1 MLWQSIPTVYYTFG
15 TIVSCLVL
23 RGYAIKSQRGFL
35 FTNTSISLQDKTR
48 FAGTLEAA
56 QCVQT
61 VSVLTDALHGALVD
75 VFRVSRSGGGKDKIK
90 IRKDS

>member
-1 MLWQSIPTVYYTFG
+1 MG
-15 TIVSCLVL
+15 G
-23 RGYAIKSQRGFL
+23 RQRVIAAPVVGCYPEAL
-35 FTNTSISLQDKTR
+35 TQRWILNTSISLQDKTR

-75 VFRVSRSGGGKDKIK
+75 IFTVSAVESFISLGTSRAIVFHNVLFD
-90 IRKDS
+90 